1 MDKKTLV
8 IQRELSK
15 DMEFSGKHLLKKLME
30 KGINI
35 DAAMWF
41 FHHEIND
48 WKYILIFEDFSEK
61 GSSYVYEI
69 ISEINRTS
77 ISKKY
82 KAIPLNFI
90 EVKSKNSYIY
100 KNMRGLIRTENG
112 AVRFSNSM
120 INGLEIYDCL
130 IYRLI

>member
-15 DMEFSGKHLLKKLME
+15 DMEFSGQFLLKELIK

-41 FHHEIND
+41 LQPDINE
-48 WKYILIFEDFSEK
+48 WKYILVFDDFSEK
-61 GSSYVYEI
+61 GSSFVYQI
-69 ISEINRTS
+69 ISGINRGS

-82 KAIPLNFI
+82 KAIPLNSI
-90 EVKSKNSYIY
+90 EVKSKNSFIY
-100 KNMRGLIRTENG
+100 KNMRGLIRAENG
-112 AVRFSNSM
+112 MVRVSNSM
-120 INGLEIYDCL
+120 VNGFEIYDCL
-130 IYRLI
+130 IYRFN